1 METGT
6 DTTRL
11 AERFGYRPPVA
22 QLLTLGDVRGGTTH
36 EYLALGI
43 GPADIP
49 ELIRMAADD
58 SLWSVDSES
67 VEVWSSIHAWRAL
80 GMLRAEA
87 AIGPLIKLLS
97 RPDDD
102 DYDDWIGEDFPD
114 IFGQIGP
121 AAIPA
126 LTAYLRAPGHG
137 RWARAT
143 ASGGLEKIAAAFPDT
158 RERVVAIISGV
169 LADITN
175 RPRPASESELVLNGN
190 LVSDLITLHAVE
202 AAPIIERAFAAD
214 RVDKTMAGDLEDVQI
229 ALDLREKRDTPARN
243 YFRESFRARGLEV
256 PPLFGGGPE
265 PEPDPDLDDTPGAP
279 ALVADPA
286 PPVESPEAVA
296 RRAAAERKIRS
307 KRAIAEQSRKQ
318 NRKRK

>member
-1 METGT
+1 METDT
-6 DTTRL
+6 DATRL
-11 AERFGYRPPVA
+11 AEQFGYRPPVA
-22 QLLTLGDVRGGTTH
+22 QLLTLGDLREGKSH
-36 EYLALGI
+36 DYQALGI
-43 GPADIP
+43 GPDDIP

-58 SLWSVDSES
+58 SLWSVDSDS

-87 AIGPLIKLLS
+87 AIGPLITLLS

-175 RPRPASESELVLNGN
+175 RPRPANESELVLNGN

-229 ALDLREKRDTPARN
+229 ALGLREKRDTPARN
-243 YFRESFRARGLEV
+243 YLRESLRAKGLDL
-256 PPLFGGGPE
+256 PLLFGAD
-265 PEPDPDLDDTPGAP
+265 PDPDPDPELDAAADAP
-279 ALVADPA
+279 ALIADPA
-286 PPVESPEAVA
+286 PPVEPPEVVA
-296 RRAAAERKIRS
+296 RRAAVERKIRS
-307 KRAIAEQSRKQ
+307 KRAMAEQSRKQ